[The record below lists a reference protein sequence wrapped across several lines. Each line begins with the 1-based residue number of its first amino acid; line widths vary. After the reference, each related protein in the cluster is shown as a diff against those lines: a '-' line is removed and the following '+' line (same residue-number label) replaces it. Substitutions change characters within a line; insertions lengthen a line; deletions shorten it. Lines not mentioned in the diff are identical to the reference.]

1 MDVNVREQ
9 ELLHILHSLKPQ
21 AIAICVRILE
31 DEDSAFIKEGLQP
44 YLVKKLD
51 VYADKLEK
59 ALSIVTSSDELVVW
73 NISILSKEQIRAIE
87 SLALKRLEVQSK
99 KITREL
105 LEQVNAIKVQKKFV
119 TGISENKE
127 VWSEEVIAAY
137 GHLFRKGDEP
147 QLDITLEGNE
157 ESLLKRASDDM
168 SKAP

>member
-1 MDVNVREQ
+1 M
-9 ELLHILHSLKPQ
+9 
-21 AIAICVRILE
+21 
-31 DEDSAFIKEGLQP
+31 
-44 YLVKKLD
+44 
-51 VYADKLEK
+51 YADKLEK
-59 ALSIVTSSDELVVW
+59 ALSIVTPSDELVVW

-137 GHLFRKGDEP
+137 GHLFRKGDELR
-147 QLDITLEGNE
+147 LDIRLKEGNQ
-157 ESLLKRASDDM
+157 ESLLKRASDNM

>member
-1 MDVNVREQ
+1 
-9 ELLHILHSLKPQ
+9 
-21 AIAICVRILE
+21 
-31 DEDSAFIKEGLQP
+31 
-44 YLVKKLD
+44 

-59 ALSIVTSSDELVVW
+59 ALSIVTPSDELVVW

-137 GHLFRKGDEP
+137 GHLFRKGDELR
-147 QLDITLEGNE
+147 LDIRLKEGNQ
-157 ESLLKRASDDM
+157 ESLLKRASDNM

>member
-1 MDVNVREQ
+1 M
-9 ELLHILHSLKPQ
+9 
-21 AIAICVRILE
+21 
-31 DEDSAFIKEGLQP
+31 
-44 YLVKKLD
+44 
-51 VYADKLEK
+51 YADKLEK

-99 KITREL
+99 KITWEL

-147 QLDITLEGNE
+147 QLSIGLKEGNQ

>member
-1 MDVNVREQ
+1 
-9 ELLHILHSLKPQ
+9 
-21 AIAICVRILE
+21 
-31 DEDSAFIKEGLQP
+31 
-44 YLVKKLD
+44 

-59 ALSIVTSSDELVVW
+59 VLSIVTPSDELVVW

-137 GHLFRKGDEP
+137 GHLFRKGDELR
-147 QLDITLEGNE
+147 LDIRLKEGNQ
-157 ESLLKRASDDM
+157 ESLLKRASDNM